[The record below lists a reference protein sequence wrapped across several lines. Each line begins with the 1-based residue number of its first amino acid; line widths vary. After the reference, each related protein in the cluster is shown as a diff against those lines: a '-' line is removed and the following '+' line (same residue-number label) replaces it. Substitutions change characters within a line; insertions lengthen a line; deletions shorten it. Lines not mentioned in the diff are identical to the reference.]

1 MMKLQLIIISIL
13 IFVNE
18 INAMDLLDKNKLEN
32 FKNKWEFVS
41 DQVMGGLSTG
51 KLDLIKDENEK
62 FLRLSG
68 DVSTKN
74 NGGFIQFR
82 SNIQS
87 DNQEYEGIRIK
98 VKGHPSDYFIH
109 VRTNFLFLPWQ
120 YYSGR
125 FSVTDEWKEIK
136 VFFKDFE
143 KSNFYQPSTFNSSE
157 IKSIGFV
164 AFGKDFSAQ
173 LDLIEAKLF

>member
-1 MMKLQLIIISIL
+1 MKLHLVIISIL
-13 IFVNE
+13 IFVNK

-32 FKNKWEFVS
+32 FKNNWEFVS

-82 SNIQS
+82 SNFQS
-87 DNQEYEGIRIK
+87 DNREYEGIRIK
-98 VKGHPSDYFIH
+98 VKGHPSEYFIH
-109 VRTNFLFLPWQ
+109 VRTHFLLLPWQ
-120 YYSGR
+120 YYSGK
-125 FSVTDEWKEIK
+125 FFVTDEWTEIR
-136 VFFKDFE
+136 VFFKDFD
-143 KSNFYQPSTFNSSE
+143 KSNFYQPSSFNSSE

-173 LDLIEAKLF
+173 LDLIEAELF

>member
-1 MMKLQLIIISIL
+1 MKLQLVIISIL
-13 IFVNE
+13 IFVNK

-32 FKNKWEFVS
+32 FKNNWEFVS

-82 SNIQS
+82 SNFQS
-87 DNQEYEGIRIK
+87 DNREYEGIRIK
-98 VKGHPSDYFIH
+98 VKGHPSEYFIH
-109 VRTNFLFLPWQ
+109 VRTHFLLLPWQ
-120 YYSGR
+120 YYSGK
-125 FSVTDEWKEIK
+125 FFVTDEWTEIR
-136 VFFKDFE
+136 VFFKDFD
-143 KSNFYQPSTFNSSE
+143 KSNFYQPSSFNSSE

-173 LDLIEAKLF
+173 LDLIEAELF